1 MHTRVNHCPL
11 PCNGQD
17 APIKIYIVVHVHVK
31 TLLILQYKI
40 DLGFIPLQYM

>member
-17 APIKIYIVVHVHVK
+17 APIKIYIVVHIK